1 MKIIELLSIIKN
13 DTQNH
18 SSAKSLIARYKTQ
31 TQKKLVYTVNETDTL
46 PVNFWGRWDFQG
58 DKQLYHL
65 KVSSIINAV

>member
-31 TQKKLVYTVNETDTL
+31 TQKNWFTVNETDTL

-58 DKQLYHL
+58 R
-65 KVSSIINAV
+65 VP